1 MVAFRGLS
9 SKSSYT
15 PLPSVDWE
23 LARGSPL
30 PALLGL
36 ETFLKRSTLDFS
48 FLCPCLEVTL
58 AADLHAASAS
68 LREGGGQSREEAGY
82 PGGSLIGRKTL
93 DTLVG
98 RKRGGGMESKA
109 KDERRVYCTYFMG
122 Y

>member
-58 AADLHAASAS
+58 AADLNAASAS
-68 LREGGGQSREEAGY
+68 LRERGGDKVVKR
-82 PGGSLIGRKTL
+82 L
-93 DTLVG
+93 DTQAGLLL
-98 RKRGGGMESKA
+98 GGKH
-109 KDERRVYCTYFMG
+109 
-122 Y
+122 